1 MTCSQLELLQ
11 SRIDSLERENR
22 LLQQTIKDVRGQAVC
37 HTQIRGAILELSPEE
52 PKMILYLPGCAKI
65 DGILVTRKG
74 GNSNK
79 DIEKLRIR
87 ALNIVPWL
95 RETEILTA
103 FLPEIYPA
111 FGFDVECGS
120 KNFSVEWPGCPMNP

>member
-11 SRIDSLERENR
+11 SRIDSLEKENR
-22 LLQQTIKDVRGQAVC
+22 LLQQTIKDVRGQAMC
-37 HTQIRGAILELSPEE
+37 PTQIRGAILELSPEE
-52 PKMILYLPGCAKI
+52 LKMILCLPDCAKI
-65 DGILVTRKG
+65 DGILVTCKG

-87 ALNIVPWL
+87 ALNIGPA
-95 RETEILTA
+95 TEILQS
-103 FLPEIYPA
+103 FLPEIHPA

>member
-11 SRIDSLERENR
+11 SRIDSLEKENR
-22 LLQQTIKDVRGQAVC
+22 LLQQTIKDVRGQAMC
-37 HTQIRGAILELSPEE
+37 PTQIRGAILELSPEE
-52 PKMILYLPGCAKI
+52 LKMILCLPDCAKI
-65 DGILVTRKG
+65 DGILVTCKG

-87 ALNIVPWL
+87 ALNIGPWL

-103 FLPEIYPA
+103 FLPEIHPA
-111 FGFDVECGS
+111 FDFYVECRS